1 MNILHIA
8 NISNNPF
15 SGVCVVVPQHIKAQ
29 QNIDGLSVGF
39 LNITNEKIDG
49 IDNQFEFKKPFSM
62 ENLPNGFQKP
72 DLVVFHEVYYL
83 PFLGIYRELKRK
95 KIPYVIIPHGCLTK
109 QAQGMKRLK
118 KIVGNLLLFNP
129 FIKNAKAIQCLSNL
143 ELQETAFG
151 KTKFIGT
158 NGISLPNKQK
168 GSFNQNQ
175 IKILYI
181 GRLDAYHKGLD
192 LLLDGVKLSRNILE
206 NNHAKLYI
214 YGPHQQNYAENLRNM
229 IAEKGVGD
237 LVDFRKEIAGNEKQK
252 EILSADIFIQTS
264 RFEGMPMGILE
275 TLSYGVPCLVS
286 RGTTLGELIEE
297 KNAGWMAET
306 NAESIA
312 ENIKKAIEDRKTWQE
327 KSQNAI
333 KLINDEFLWDK
344 IAVDTVEK
352 YQEIITG

>member
-8 NISNNPF
+8 SIRNNPF
-15 SGVCVVVPQHIKAQ
+15 SGVCVVVPQHVKAQ
-29 QNIDGLSVGF
+29 QNIDGLNVEF

-49 IDNQFEFKKPFSM
+49 IDNQFEFKKPFSL
-62 ENLPNGFQKP
+62 NDLKDFQKP

-109 QAQGMKRLK
+109 KAQGMKRLK

-151 KTKFIGT
+151 KKKFVGT
-158 NGISLPNKQK
+158 NGMALPNKRK

-181 GRLDAYHKGLD
+181 GRLDWHIKGID
-192 LLLDGVKLSRNILE
+192 LIIKAVRLSRAVFE
-206 NNHAKLYI
+206 RNNVKLYI
-214 YGPHQQNYAENLRNM
+214 YGPDILGRYAFVENLIKEN
-229 IAEKGVGD
+229 EVED
-237 LVDFRKEIAGNEKQK
+237 LIILNH
-252 EILSADIFIQTS
+252 EILGAKKENELLNSDIFIQAS
-264 RFEGMPMGILE
+264 RTEGMPMGILE
-275 TLSYGVPCLVS
+275 TLSYGVPCLVT
-286 RGTTLGELIEE
+286 RGTTLGELI
-297 KNAGWMAET
+297 KTRNAGWMAET

-312 ENIKKAIEDRKTWQE
+312 ENIKKAIEDRITWQE

-333 KLINDEFLWDK
+333 ELIKDEFLWDK

>member
-8 NISNNPF
+8 SIKDNPF
-15 SGVCVVVPQHIKAQ
+15 SGVCVVVPEHIRAQ
-29 QNIDGLSVGF
+29 QKIQGLNVGF

-49 IDNQFEFKKPFSM
+49 IDNQFEFKKPFYLTD
-62 ENLPNGFQKP
+62 LPNGFQNS

-83 PFLGIYRELKRK
+83 PFLGIYKELKK
-95 KIPYVIIPHGCLTK
+95 NKIPYVLVPHCCLTK
-109 QAQGMKRLK
+109 GAQNKKRLK

-129 FIKNAKAIQCLSNL
+129 FIKNAQAMQCLSQGEL
-143 ELQETAFG
+143 ETTFLG
-151 KTKFIGT
+151 KKKFIGT
-158 NGISLPNKQK
+158 NGMSLPDRQKNTFNENK
-168 GSFNQNQ
+168 

-192 LLLDGVKLSRNILE
+192 LLIDGVKLSRSFLE
-206 NNHAKLYI
+206 NNQAKLYI

-237 LVDFRKEIAGNEKQK
+237 LVEFRKEIAGEEKER

-275 TLSYGVPCLVS
+275 TLSYGVPCLVT

-297 KNAGWMAET
+297 RDAGWMADT

-312 ENIKKAIEDRKTWQE
+312 KTLEKAILDRESWQE

-333 KLINDEFLWDK
+333 KLIKEKFLWDK

-352 YQEIITG
+352 YKEII